1 MDQVIGFELAKKGGS
16 NPDIQRQ
23 SCDSA
28 ESLVSVRG
36 VIIEIFDQ
44 SYLNSLRERLAQDDQ
59 INAHQTPK

>member
-23 SCDSA
+23 SCDSSK
-28 ESLVSVRG
+28 SLVSVRG
-36 VIIEIFDQ
+36 VIIVFEQ
-44 SYLNSLRERLAQDDQ
+44 GYLNSLRERLAQDDQ